1 MWCHALRTHAHIS
14 CTSGFLEGCFGGPSG
29 EPWNWLDAAASANQ
43 GFWLRVAGLT
53 ILSQQ
58 KGLTSEVS
66 FGAWPG
72 DFFALEYCDL
82 ENSPEHT
89 FSLSFSILSLSFF
102 HAHESTSLTTRI
114 WREDQEIAQVREE
127 LQNAQSGSQGTV
139 GRLPSEGSLKTF
151 RIIFSVFA
159 RGVTCLLFCSPL
171 GLLKLQDRPN
181 ITFSSEIFCIAL
193 LGGNEGTSQTACR
206 ARNSWDSGMV
216 SIPGRTDV
224 LVLYQIGRI
233 FQ

>member
-151 RIIFSVFA
+151 RIIL
-159 RGVTCLLFCSPL
+159 RICSRSHLPFVLQPL
-171 GLLKLQDRPN
+171 GLAEVTRP
-181 ITFSSEIFCIAL
+181 
-193 LGGNEGTSQTACR
+193 SQHH
-206 ARNSWDSGMV
+206 
-216 SIPGRTDV
+216 I
-224 LVLYQIGRI
+224 
-233 FQ
+233 